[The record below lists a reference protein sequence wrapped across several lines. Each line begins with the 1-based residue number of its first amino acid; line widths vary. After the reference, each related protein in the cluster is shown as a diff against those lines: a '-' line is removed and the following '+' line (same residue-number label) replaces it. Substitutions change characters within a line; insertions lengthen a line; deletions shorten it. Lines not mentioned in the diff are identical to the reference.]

1 MSEVE
6 CKPWDLKIGLLSFF
20 PREVTGMLAH
30 MARAFIGTLF
40 VAMWL
45 VFLLYTQGGPIS
57 VVTGAS
63 RDIFIPLVQTD
74 GVGVASP
81 NPPQSSAE
89 LDSAQATRASVRS
102 NKPIYGS
109 QAAPEASEDLASSP
123 PQTAAPAP
131 AAPAPAAPA
140 PAAPAPAVPAP
151 AALAPAKP
159 SRGSKSRLAYAR
171 FPKTGSRY
179 AISHLFKV
187 MGAHRLNVIPE
198 AKAVRAVGVAKDEF
212 LLASVRNPCESYL
225 SLWAFQSEA
234 KRRAGVMADLRRRDP
249 EAHKRLVG
257 RDSQNGFTGPEDVQ
271 RFRAWIKF
279 MGHQH
284 VKLGLLSG
292 RFYGKYLSQ
301 DPDMDIRDNAF
312 LVRVMTEETAAQTV
326 QAIRSASISELAD
339 CWMHT
344 ESLDADIAGCSEL
357 RDLGGFPVERFPSG
371 CSVRPQRLRKLGWPG
386 PARTSSPEATKRNF
400 LSPAPAQIRVQVEW
414 SKVQSVI
421 QSGTSSGGHG
431 GSKHGGCET
440 FFDEATA
447 ARPTHA
453 DWRCGDPC
461 RMPVVFLQSFY
472 SCCNR
477 LCIRRGWSSSSTE
490 PFSRSSVTTPAAGI
504 RSHHHRCP
512 NSPRS
517 RHPRL

>member
-234 KRRAGVMADLRRRDP
+234 KRKSR
-249 EAHKRLVG
+249 
-257 RDSQNGFTGPEDVQ
+257 
-271 RFRAWIKF
+271 
-279 MGHQH
+279 GH
-284 VKLGLLSG
+284 
-292 RFYGKYLSQ
+292 
-301 DPDMDIRDNAF
+301 
-312 LVRVMTEETAAQTV
+312 
-326 QAIRSASISELAD
+326 
-339 CWMHT
+339 
-344 ESLDADIAGCSEL
+344 
-357 RDLGGFPVERFPSG
+357 GG
-371 CSVRPQRLRKLGWPG
+371 
-386 PARTSSPEATKRNF
+386 
-400 LSPAPAQIRVQVEW
+400 PAPARPRGTQATGRPRFAERLHRPRGCAAISRLDQVHGPPAC
-414 SKVQSVI
+414 QA
-421 QSGTSSGGHG
+421 GT
-431 GSKHGGCET
+431 
-440 FFDEATA
+440 AQWA
-447 ARPTHA
+447 LLRQVP
-453 DWRCGDPC
+453 
-461 RMPVVFLQSFY
+461 
-472 SCCNR
+472 
-477 LCIRRGWSSSSTE
+477 I
-490 PFSRSSVTTPAAGI
+490 
-504 RSHHHRCP
+504 
-512 NSPRS
+512 PRS
-517 RHPRL
+517 